1 MKKKVIS
8 IKNISFQLKKDDD
21 DDDDQF
27 WTPIWCQLM
36 AIKIACTVTLSESG
50 GLFFDVSFLFID

>member
-8 IKNISFQLKKDDD
+8 IKNISFQLKKDDG

-27 WTPIWCQLM
+27 WTP
-36 AIKIACTVTLSESG
+36 T
-50 GLFFDVSFLFID
+50 